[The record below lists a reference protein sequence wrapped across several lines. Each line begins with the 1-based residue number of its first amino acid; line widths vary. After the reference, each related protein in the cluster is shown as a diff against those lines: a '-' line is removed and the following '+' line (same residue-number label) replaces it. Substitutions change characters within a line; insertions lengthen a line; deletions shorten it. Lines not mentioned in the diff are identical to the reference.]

1 MAYGK
6 VQEKLFV
13 SLSFSTCIILI
24 DCLSLLSLSGTQKG
38 KEESKNISGQLMSD
52 QEGDDELFADLKY
65 LGDDDSIAG
74 VQ

>member
-24 DCLSLLSLSGTQKG
+24 DCLSLLPLSGTQKA
-38 KEESKNISGQLMSD
+38 KEESKIISGQLMSD
-52 QEGDDELFADLKY
+52 REGYDELLADLKY
-65 LGDDDSIAG
+65 LGEDDSVAG